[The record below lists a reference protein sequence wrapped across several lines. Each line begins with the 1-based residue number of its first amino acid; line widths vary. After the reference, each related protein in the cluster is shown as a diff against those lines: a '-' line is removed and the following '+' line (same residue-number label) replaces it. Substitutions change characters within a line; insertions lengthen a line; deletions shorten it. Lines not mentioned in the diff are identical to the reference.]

1 MARWDGTGWHLLGSD
16 EPACHPGGRHWPI

>member
-16 EPACHPGGRHWPI
+16 EPACHPGDGIDL